1 MLGVKQMT
9 MKTTSTELQ
18 TQDLDFPVNLKPA
31 EISIGNFDEMK
42 KRLTNYAE
50 TYKDVVITEQT
61 FKDDKKVRAQ
71 MRALKKQ
78 IDDRRISIKRDIN
91 KPLDEFD
98 GKVKELTKILDDVIA
113 PIDKGI
119 KFYDQA
125 VKDKK
130 RQHVNELIADLANQ
144 NEVLVDLIQFNDKWL
159 NKTST
164 DKDVTDEVNAQ
175 ISKILDDNKRR
186 DENRELVRNYAKA
199 VSMDEQGWLA
209 MVDDGKSA
217 AEIIKLMDAAR
228 ERIKAQEAVEA
239 DKQKKREEYEAA
251 MAKLEAEKPTV
262 EVNNKKLDPETGEI
276 LADKSK
282 PEKPQIETIDLTLE
296 LKNVRSAQ
304 TYLLRDYLTDNGFDF
319 TMVKK

>member
-1 MLGVKQMT
+1 MT
-9 MKTTSTELQ
+9 TISTELQ
-18 TQDLDFPVNLKPA
+18 TQDLEFPVNLKPA
-31 EISIGNFDEMK
+31 EITFGNFDEMK
-42 KRLTNYAE
+42 KWLTDYAA

-71 MRALKKQ
+71 MRALKKK
-78 IDDRRISIKRDIN
+78 IDDRRITIKRDVN
-91 KPLDEFD
+91 KPLDEFE
-98 GKVKELTKILDDVIA
+98 GKVKELTTILDNVIG

-130 RQHVNELIADLANQ
+130 KQHVIQLITDLTESNNLTVNA
-144 NEVLVDLIQFNDKWL
+144 IQFNNKWL
-159 NKTST
+159 NATST
-164 DKDVTDEVNAQ
+164 DKNVVEEVNAQ
-175 ISKILDDNKRR
+175 IDAINAEQARLDGER
-186 DENRELVRNYAKA
+186 LIITNYAKA
-199 VSMDEQGWLA
+199 VELDSQGWLA
-209 MVDDGKSA
+209 MVNDGKSA
-217 AEIIKLMDAAR
+217 AEVMKLMDAAR
-228 ERIKAQEAVEA
+228 ERIKTQKAIEA

-276 LADKSK
+276 LADKLESEQAEIK
-282 PEKPQIETIDLTLE
+282 TIDLTLE

>member
-1 MLGVKQMT
+1 MT
-9 MKTTSTELQ
+9 TISTELQ
-18 TQDLDFPVNLKPA
+18 TKDLEFPVNLKPA
-31 EISIGNFDEMK
+31 EITIGNFDEMK
-42 KRLTNYAE
+42 QQLIDYAA

-71 MRALKKQ
+71 MRALKKK
-78 IDDRRISIKRDIN
+78 INDRRITIKRDVN
-91 KPLDEFD
+91 KPLDEFE
-98 GKVKELTKILDDVIA
+98 GKVKELTTILDNVID

-130 RQHVNELIADLANQ
+130 RQHVNELITNLANQ
-144 NEVLVDLIQFNDKWL
+144 NEVFIDSIQFNDKWL
-159 NKTST
+159 NKTAT

-175 ISKILDDNKRR
+175 ISKMLDDIKRR

-199 VSMDEQGWLA
+199 VSMDAQGWLT

-217 AEIIKLMDAAR
+217 AEVMKLMDAAR
-228 ERIKAQEAVEA
+228 ERINTQKAIEA

>member
-1 MLGVKQMT
+1 MT
-9 MKTTSTELQ
+9 TISTELQ
-18 TQDLDFPVNLKPA
+18 TQDLEFPVNLKPA
-31 EISIGNFDEMK
+31 EITFGNFDEMK
-42 KRLTNYAE
+42 KWLTDYAA

-71 MRALKKQ
+71 MRALKKK
-78 IDDRRISIKRDIN
+78 IDDRRITIKRDVN
-91 KPLDEFD
+91 KPLDEFE
-98 GKVKELTKILDDVIA
+98 GKVKELTTILDNVIG

-130 RQHVNELIADLANQ
+130 KQHVIQLITDLTESNNLIVNA
-144 NEVLVDLIQFNDKWL
+144 IQFNNKWL
-159 NKTST
+159 NATST
-164 DKDVTDEVNAQ
+164 DKNVVEEVNAQ
-175 ISKILDDNKRR
+175 IDAINAEQARLDGER
-186 DENRELVRNYAKA
+186 LIITNYAKA
-199 VSMDEQGWLA
+199 VELDSQGWLA
-209 MVDDGKSA
+209 MVNDGKSA
-217 AEIIKLMDAAR
+217 AEVMKLMDAAR
-228 ERIKAQEAVEA
+228 ERIKTQKAIEA

-276 LADKSK
+276 LADKLESEQAEIK
-282 PEKPQIETIDLTLE
+282 TIDLTLE

>member
-1 MLGVKQMT
+1 MA
-9 MKTTSTELQ
+9 TTTELQ
-18 TQDLDFPVNLKPA
+18 TKDLEFPVNLKPA
-31 EISIGNFDEMK
+31 EITIGNFDEMK
-42 KRLTNYAE
+42 QRLIDYAA

-71 MRALKKQ
+71 MRALKKK
-78 IDDRRISIKRDIN
+78 IDDRRIIIKRDVN
-91 KPLDEFD
+91 KPLDEFE
-98 GKVKELTKILDDVIA
+98 GKVKELTTILDNVIG

-130 RQHVNELIADLANQ
+130 KQHVIQLITDLTESSNLTVNA
-144 NEVLVDLIQFNDKWL
+144 IQFNNKWL
-159 NKTST
+159 NATST
-164 DKDVTDEVNAQ
+164 DKNVVEEVNAQ
-175 ISKILDDNKRR
+175 IDAINAEQARLDGER
-186 DENRELVRNYAKA
+186 LIITNYAKA
-199 VSMDEQGWLA
+199 VELDSQGWLA
-209 MVDDGKSA
+209 MVNDGKSA
-217 AEIIKLMDAAR
+217 AEVMKLMDAAR
-228 ERIKAQEAVEA
+228 ERIKTQKAIEA

-276 LADKSK
+276 LADKLESEQAEIK
-282 PEKPQIETIDLTLE
+282 TIDLTLE

>member
-1 MLGVKQMT
+1 MT
-9 MKTTSTELQ
+9 TISTELQ
-18 TQDLDFPVNLKPA
+18 TQDLEFPVNLKPA
-31 EISIGNFDEMK
+31 EITFGNFDEMK
-42 KRLTNYAE
+42 KWLTDYAT

-71 MRALKKQ
+71 MRALKKK
-78 IDDRRISIKRDIN
+78 IDDRRITIKRDVN
-91 KPLDEFD
+91 KPLDEFE
-98 GKVKELTKILDDVIA
+98 GKVKELTTILDNVIG

-130 RQHVNELIADLANQ
+130 KQHVIQLITDLTESNNLTVNA
-144 NEVLVDLIQFNDKWL
+144 IQFNNKWL
-159 NKTST
+159 NATST
-164 DKDVTDEVNAQ
+164 DKNVVEEVNAQ
-175 ISKILDDNKRR
+175 IDAINAEQARLDGER
-186 DENRELVRNYAKA
+186 LIITNYAKA
-199 VSMDEQGWLA
+199 VELDSQGWLA
-209 MVDDGKSA
+209 MVNDGKSA
-217 AEIIKLMDAAR
+217 AEVMKLMDAAR
-228 ERIKAQEAVEA
+228 ERIKNQKAIEA

-276 LADKSK
+276 LADKLESEQAEIK
-282 PEKPQIETIDLTLE
+282 TIDLTLE

>member
-1 MLGVKQMT
+1 MI

-18 TQDLDFPVNLKPA
+18 TQDLEFPVNLKPA

-42 KRLTNYAE
+42 QRLIDYAA

-61 FKDDKKVRAQ
+61 FKDDKKVRSQ

-78 IDDRRISIKRDIN
+78 INDRRIAIKRDIN
-91 KPLDEFD
+91 KPLDEFES
-98 GKVKELTKILDDVIA
+98 KVKELTVILDDVID

-130 RQHVNELIADLANQ
+130 RQHVNALITNLANK
-144 NEVLVDLIQFNDKWL
+144 NEVFIDAIQFNDKWL
-159 NKTST
+159 NKTAT

-175 ISKILDDNKRR
+175 ISKMLDDNKRR

-199 VSMDEQGWLA
+199 VAMDEQGWLA

-262 EVNNKKLDPETGEI
+262 EVNNKKLDLETGEI
-276 LADKSK
+276 LADKSE
-282 PEKPQIETIDLTLE
+282 PEQVEIETINLMLE
-296 LKNVRSAQ
+296 LTDVTSEQ
-304 TYLLRDYLTDNGFDF
+304 TYLLRDFLKDNNFHFALSQGGN
-319 TMVKK
+319 